1 MEANELRSGITRLG
15 DRLNGTLKITLA
27 LTGRQNDNRFVD
39 FCQELEAL
47 LPGLT
52 VVRKMDKEKI
62 LPGIM
67 ITDNLIY
74 SAIPQARAIAP
85 FLETLALVNGPLPHL
100 PETLQKSL
108 SCIDIPTRLTL
119 YTAVHCPHCPGMVRA
134 MTPLAAACKNI
145 ILTVI
150 DGTLFPEAA
159 ASDRVMSVPCLILNQ
174 EMRWTGNAPPAEVVE
189 MIINQDP
196 SMLSIPSLQTIL
208 EDGRASW
215 IAAKMMGANAV
226 FPSFIGLLLH
236 PTWSVRLG
244 AMVVLEEM
252 AETTP
257 DLAARIA
264 PHLWKA
270 FGEADTTVKGD
281 ILYALGEVGDQSMGT
296 RIKAL
301 IPTLENKD
309 LREAALDALAAL
321 ASRS

>member
-1 MEANELRSGITRLG
+1 
-15 DRLNGTLKITLA
+15 
-27 LTGRQNDNRFVD
+27 
-39 FCQELEAL
+39 
-47 LPGLT
+47 
-52 VVRKMDKEKI
+52 
-62 LPGIM
+62 
-67 ITDNLIY
+67 
-74 SAIPQARAIAP
+74 
-85 FLETLALVNGPLPHL
+85 
-100 PETLQKSL
+100 
-108 SCIDIPTRLTL
+108 
-119 YTAVHCPHCPGMVRA
+119 
-134 MTPLAAACKNI
+134 
-145 ILTVI
+145 
-150 DGTLFPEAA
+150 
-159 ASDRVMSVPCLILNQ
+159 
-174 EMRWTGNAPPAEVVE
+174 MRWTGNAPPAEVVE